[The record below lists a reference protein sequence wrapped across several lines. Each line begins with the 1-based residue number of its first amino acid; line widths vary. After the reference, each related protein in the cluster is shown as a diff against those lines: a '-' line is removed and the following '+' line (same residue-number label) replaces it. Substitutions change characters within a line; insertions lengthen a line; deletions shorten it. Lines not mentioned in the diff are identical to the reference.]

1 MGALTTTGPMLTFLC
16 GLGGSVAVEFVT
28 LLHAYE
34 REPIS
39 FPARYRLFSF
49 YVVRSFLAIAAGLL
63 AVAYGVY
70 DNPILAMN
78 IGASAP
84 LIIRALASGIQS
96 TPALRRRVG
105 AQGRSQG
112 PQ

>member
-1 MGALTTTGPMLTFLC
+1 MLTFLC
-16 GLGGSVAVEFVT
+16 GLGGSVAVEFIT

-39 FPARYRLFSF
+39 LPARYKLPGF
-49 YVVRSFLAIAAGLL
+49 YVVRSCLAVAAGLL

-70 DNPILAMN
+70 DRPILAVN

-84 LIIRALASGIQS
+84 LIIRVLASGIQS
-96 TPALRRRVG
+96 TPTLRRRAG
-105 AQGRSQG
+105 TRDRSQG
-112 PQ
+112 AQ